1 MHSQDKGH
9 PPSWKKWN
17 GAGREDLP
25 AAMSVL
31 NVNRAA
37 GTWKGLLGN
46 ERSPCPN
53 QDVPADWVPAGGW
66 HKAQAGELNLSSSF
80 SVPSSPGDGEV
91 CSCPAGRCC
100 SPISVPAPPRGLV
113 NLHQEEG
120 AGHSSGAVN
129 RAGASCPAAAR
140 GTRPS
145 STGAVGRAPVGA
157 GGVPT
162 SPCFLHCRSHSTNP
176 QPLSQGTVW
185 PQDLG
190 MPLATTGLRAQL
202 LVGSESGN
210 AELGVSGAFLRG
222 VSLEDN
228 RESRFH

>member
-1 MHSQDKGH
+1 MR
-9 PPSWKKWN
+9 
-17 GAGREDLP
+17 GAPVQARRPLE
-25 AAMSVL
+25 
-31 NVNRAA
+31 A
-37 GTWKGLLGN
+37 GSLQ
-46 ERSPCPN
+46 E
-53 QDVPADWVPAGGW
+53 GGT
-66 HKAQAGELNLSSSF
+66 KLTAGELNLSSSF
-80 SVPSSPGDGEV
+80 SVPSSPSGDGEV

-100 SPISVPAPPRGLV
+100 SPISVPWGLV

-162 SPCFLHCRSHSTNP
+162 SPCFLHCRTHSTNP

-190 MPLATTGLRAQL
+190 MPLAITGLRAQL
-202 LVGSESGN
+202 LVGSERGN
-210 AELGVSGAFLRG
+210 VELGVSGAFLRG
-222 VSLEDN
+222 VSLEDII
-228 RESRFH
+228 ESRFH